1 MDDQIE
7 PTGEQAFPEGVPCG
21 DHRRLD
27 DNLTA
32 ETGWWDQQR
41 GDTVLWQGAGVRP
54 GVLQK
59 KIKSE
64 KIQVF
69 QSKSMLTTLTGCRFS
84 PPQTKVLLSIGSCGS
99 QAPSTMT
106 PGLLASRAWA
116 MKPRKVAGKLP

>member
-7 PTGEQAFPEGVPCG
+7 PTGEQALPEGVPCG

-41 GDTVLWQGAGVRP
+41 GDAVLRQGAGMRP

-59 KIKSE
+59 R
-64 KIQVF
+64 
-69 QSKSMLTTLTGCRFS
+69 L
-84 PPQTKVLLSIGSCGS
+84 KVKKFKFFN
-99 QAPSTMT
+99 P
-106 PGLLASRAWA
+106 
-116 MKPRKVAGKLP
+116 KVC